1 MIVKFHARGVGR
13 GSGPVD
19 YLLGPQRDREGAT
32 LDRGDPGLIEA
43 LIDSSPYAKKYTSG
57 VLSFQEADLPRE
69 DKDKL
74 MDSFERALLPGLDR
88 DQYACLWVEHRDK
101 ERLELNFVIPNIE
114 LLSGKRLQPYFDRA
128 DRPRIDAWKV
138 VVNAQLGLHDPDDPL
153 NKRALMTPSNLPK
166 AKQDAAQAITDGLLS
181 LAAAGELADR
191 GDVVAT
197 LKQHGFEVVRETRK
211 SISIADPE
219 GGRNIRLKGA
229 LYEQDFR
236 AGQDLRRELEAAGER
251 YRNEREER
259 VRAARESYSRGVG
272 IKRAEIEHRYRRPE
286 PEVGL
291 AGVEGV
297 GLSVDRGG
305 VSAGDQLG
313 RGVVPGEGHRRELGR
328 DLAPERDTGAV
339 GGEGRNVAHRD
350 VWGAA
355 VYSRVGGHSATG
367 EGGVLAAAERSES
380 DVYSGGVLNDRA
392 RTAVIESVR
401 ELGRRVQSAARGLG
415 ERLQRF
421 AADVRGHLYREPGI
435 AGERGELEQAGVA
448 LERASRAIEPKI
460 EALSIERA
468 PRRGGMSLGREYR
481 EYGDREYGD

>member
-272 IKRAEIEHRYRRPE
+272 LKRSEIERRYRRPE

-291 AGVEGV
+291 AGTEGLELHLDRS
-297 GLSVDRGG
+297 GVD
-305 VSAGDQLG
+305 VGDQLG
-313 RGVVPGEGHRRELGR
+313 RTVVPGHTHRRELGT
-328 DLAPERDTGAV
+328 DLAPEHYIGAV
-339 GGEGRNVAHRD
+339 SGEGRQIDTVNVWR
-350 VWGAA
+350 GQTA
-355 VYSRVGGHSATG
+355 VR
-367 EGGVLAAAERSES
+367 EGGLEGVGLWRQRERRISL
-380 DVYSGGVLNDRA
+380 DDPGGLLNDGA
-392 RTAVIESVR
+392 RTTVIESVR

-435 AGERGELEQAGVA
+435 AGERGELEQASVA
-448 LERASRAIEPKI
+448 LERSSRAIEPKI
-460 EALSIERA
+460 EALSLERE
-468 PRRGGMSLGREYR
+468 PRRGGMSLGGRWGTR
-481 EYGDREYGD
+481 EYGD

>member
-13 GSGPVD
+13 GSGPID

-197 LKQHGFEVVRETRK
+197 LKQHGFEVVRESRK

-305 VSAGDQLG
+305 VFVGDQLG

-328 DLAPERDTGAV
+328 DLTPERDTGAV

-355 VYSRVGGHSATG
+355 LYSCVEGHSATS
-367 EGGVLAAAERSES
+367 EGGVLAEAERSES

-401 ELGRRVQSAARGLG
+401 ELGKRVQSAARGLG

-448 LERASRAIEPKI
+448 LDRASRAIEPKI
-460 EALSIERA
+460 EALSIERV
-468 PRRGGMSLGREYR
+468 PQRGGMSLGREYR

>member
-88 DQYACLWVEHRDK
+88 EQYACLWVEHRDK

-197 LKQHGFEVVRETRK
+197 LKKHGFEVVRETRK

-313 RGVVPGEGHRRELGR
+313 RGVVPGQGHRRELGR
-328 DLAPERDTGAV
+328 DLTPEQDIGAV
-339 GGEGRNVAHRD
+339 GSEGRKIGTVD
-350 VWGAA
+350 VRQGPAA
-355 VYSRVGGHSATG
+355 VREDGLEGVGLWPRRGIR
-367 EGGVLAAAERSES
+367 ERGISLE
-380 DVYSGGVLNDRA
+380 DPGGVLNDGTRA
-392 RTAVIESVR
+392 AVIESVR

-435 AGERGELEQAGVA
+435 ARERGELEQAGVA
-448 LERASRAIEPKI
+448 LERSSRDIEPKI
-460 EALSIERA
+460 EALNIELE
-468 PRRGGMSLGREYR
+468 PRRSSMSLGREYR

>member
-13 GSGPVD
+13 GSGPID
-19 YLLGPQRDREGAT
+19 YLLGPQRHREGAT

-197 LKQHGFEVVRETRK
+197 LKQHGFEVMRETRK

-272 IKRAEIEHRYRRPE
+272 IKRSEIERRYRRPE

-291 AGVEGV
+291 ADVEGV

-313 RGVVPGEGHRRELGR
+313 RSVVPGEGHRRELGR
-328 DLAPERDTGAV
+328 DLTPERDIGAV

-355 VYSRVGGHSATG
+355 VYSRVEGHPATS
-367 EGGVLAAAERSES
+367 EWGVLAAAERSES

-392 RTAVIESVR
+392 RTAVIDSVR
-401 ELGRRVQSAARGLG
+401 ELRRRVQSAARGLG

-460 EALSIERA
+460 EALSAEREY
-468 PRRGGMSLGREYR
+468 RRGGMSLGNRW
-481 EYGDREYGD
+481 GDREYGD

>member
-69 DKDKL
+69 DKDRL

-197 LKQHGFEVVRETRK
+197 LKQHGFEVMRETRK

-272 IKRAEIEHRYRRPE
+272 LKRSEIERRYRRPE

-291 AGVEGV
+291 AGTEG
-297 GLSVDRGG
+297 LDLHLDRGG
-305 VSAGDQLG
+305 VDVGDQLG
-313 RGVVPGEGHRRELGR
+313 RAVVPGHTHRRELGT
-328 DLAPERDTGAV
+328 DLAPEHYIGAV
-339 GGEGRNVAHRD
+339 SGEGRQIDTVNVWR
-350 VWGAA
+350 GQTA
-355 VYSRVGGHSATG
+355 VR
-367 EGGVLAAAERSES
+367 EGGFEGVGLWRQRERRISL
-380 DVYSGGVLNDRA
+380 DDPGGLLNDGA
-392 RTAVIESVR
+392 RTTVIESVR
-401 ELGRRVQSAARGLG
+401 ELGRRVQRAARGLG

-435 AGERGELEQAGVA
+435 AGERGELERASVA
-448 LERASRAIEPKI
+448 LERSSRAIEPKI
-460 EALSIERA
+460 EALNIERA
-468 PRRGGMSLGREYR
+468 HLRGGMSLGGRW
-481 EYGDREYGD
+481 GDREYGD

>member
-13 GSGPVD
+13 GSGPID

-236 AGQDLRRELEAAGER
+236 SGQDLRGELEAAGER
-251 YRNEREER
+251 YRNEREQR
-259 VRAARESYSRGVG
+259 VREARASYSRGVA
-272 IKRAEIEHRYRRPE
+272 IKQSEFNRRYRRPE

-291 AGVEGV
+291 AGAEG
-297 GLSVDRGG
+297 LAMHVDRGG
-305 VSAGDQLG
+305 VDVGDQLG
-313 RGVVPGEGHRRELGR
+313 RAVVPGHTHRRELGT
-328 DLAPERDTGAV
+328 DLESERDVGAV
-339 GGEGRNVAHRD
+339 GREG
-350 VWGAA
+350 WKI
-355 VYSRVGGHSATG
+355 ATAG
-367 EGGVLAAAERSES
+367 VRQEEATVREGGL
-380 DVYSGGVLNDRA
+380 GGADLWRQRDRLVSLDDPGGLLNDGA
-392 RTAVIESVR
+392 RTTVIESVR
-401 ELGRRVQSAARGLG
+401 ELGRRVQTAARGLG

-421 AADVRGHLYREPGI
+421 AADVRGHLYREPGL
-435 AGERGELEQAGVA
+435 AGERGELEQAGVE
-448 LERASRAIEPKI
+448 LERSSRAIEPKI
-460 EALSIERA
+460 EALSIEREY
-468 PRRGGMSLGREYR
+468 RRGGMSLGGRR
-481 EYGDREYGD
+481 GDREYGD